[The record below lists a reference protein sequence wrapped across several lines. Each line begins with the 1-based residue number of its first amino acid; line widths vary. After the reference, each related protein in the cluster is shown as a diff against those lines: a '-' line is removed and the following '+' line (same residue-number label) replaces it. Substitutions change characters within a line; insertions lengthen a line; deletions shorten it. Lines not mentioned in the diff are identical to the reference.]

1 MIFSPFERIVA
12 LRYLG
17 ARREEGFLSVIAAFS
32 FAGIA
37 LGVATL
43 IVVMSVMNGFRAEM
57 LNRILAL
64 NGHLSVYPG
73 QVGALDDHAAVAER
87 IRAVTGVVRVTPI
100 VQEQV
105 LATVK
110 GRTAR
115 GALVRGMPVDDVR
128 SRAIIADNIRAGS
141 LDAFKGRNTII
152 VGARFADNFGLKP
165 GSRVRLISQRSKA
178 TAFGSVPRNKTFR
191 VAAVFEV
198 GMFDYDSGIVYMPI
212 EAAQRFLGIGK
223 RVSSLEVALDD
234 ADRVEEMRDPIFAAA
249 KAVVRLLDWEQIN
262 GAFFGIVKVQR
273 NVLSLILALIVVVAA
288 LNIISGLVMLV
299 KDKGRDIAIL
309 RTMGATRG
317 MIMRIFVLAGSTV
330 GVVGTVVGFLLGIA
344 FALNIESIRRWLEE
358 LTGAELFSPKIYY
371 LSRLPTRIEADDV
384 IGVVLLS
391 LALSLL
397 ATLYPAWRAARLDP
411 VEALRY
417 E

>member
-43 IVVMSVMNGFRAEM
+43 IVVMSVMNGFRAEL

-64 NGHLSVYPG
+64 NGHLSVYAARG
-73 QVGALDDHAAVAER
+73 GALTDYTDLAAR
-87 IRAVTGVVRVTPI
+87 IKGVDGVVRATPI

-105 LATVK
+105 LVTVK

-115 GALVRGMPVDDVR
+115 GALVRGMPADDLK
-128 SRAIIADNIRAGS
+128 SRRIIADNIRAGS
-141 LDAFKGRNTII
+141 LDEFEARDRII
-152 VGARFADNFGLKP
+152 VGARFAENFGLEP
-165 GSRVRLISQRSKA
+165 GSRVRLISQRSKV
-178 TAFGSVPRNKTFR
+178 TAFGSIPRNKTYR
-191 VAAVFEV
+191 VAAIFEV
-198 GMFDYDSGIVYMPI
+198 GMFDYDSGMIFMPLA
-212 EAAQRFLGIGK
+212 AAQKFLGTGK
-223 RVSSLEVALDD
+223 RVSSLEVTLTD
-234 ADRVEEMRDPIFAAA
+234 ADKVEAMRRPIFEAAGR
-249 KAVVRLLDWEQIN
+249 VVRLVDWEQIN
-262 GAFFGIVKVQR
+262 GAFFGVVKVQR
-273 NVLSLILALIVVVAA
+273 NVLSLILALIVLVAA
-288 LNIISGLVMLV
+288 LNIISGLIMMV

-317 MIMRIFVLAGSTV
+317 MVMRIFMIAGSTV
-330 GVVGTVVGFLLGIA
+330 GVVGTVAGFLLGIV
-344 FALNIESIRRWLEE
+344 FAINIDSIRHWLES
-358 LTGAELFSPKIYY
+358 LTGVELFSAKIYY

-384 IGVVLLS
+384 IAVVLFS
-391 LALSLL
+391 LVLSLL

>member
-1 MIFSPFERIVA
+1 MMFSPFERLVA

-43 IVVMSVMNGFRAEM
+43 IVVMSVMNGFRAEL
-57 LNRILAL
+57 LNRILAV
-64 NGHLSVYPG
+64 NGHLSVY
-73 QVGALDDHAAVAER
+73 AARGGTLQDYAAMAER
-87 IRAVTGVVRVTPI
+87 IRKVEGVVRVSPI

-105 LATVK
+105 LVTVK
-110 GRTAR
+110 GRTSR
-115 GALVRGMPVDDVR
+115 GALVRGIPSSDLR
-128 SRAIIADNIRAGS
+128 TRAVVANNIRAGS
-141 LDAFKGRNTII
+141 LDDFKGNNKIV
-152 VGARFADNFGLKP
+152 VGARFAENFGLKP

-178 TAFGSVPRNKTFR
+178 TAFGSIPRNKTYR
-191 VAAVFEV
+191 VAAIFEI
-198 GMFDYDSGIVYMPI
+198 GMFDYDSGMVFMPL
-212 EAAQRFLGIGK
+212 EAAQKFFGIGK
-223 RVSSLEVALDD
+223 RVSSLEVTLAN
-234 ADRVEEMRDPIFAAA
+234 ADQVLEMRAPIFRAAG
-249 KAVVRLLDWEQIN
+249 AVIRLVDWEQIN
-262 GAFFGIVKVQR
+262 GAFFGVVKVQR
-273 NVLSLILALIVVVAA
+273 NVLSLILALIVFVAA
-288 LNIISGLVMLV
+288 LNIISGLIMLV

-317 MIMRIFVLAGSTV
+317 MVMRIFMLAGSTV
-330 GVVGTVVGFLLGIA
+330 GVVGTIAGFVLGIV
-344 FALNIESIRRWLEE
+344 FAHNIDAIRHWLEN
-358 LTGAELFSPKIYY
+358 LTGVELFSAKIYY
-371 LSRLPTRIEADDV
+371 LSQLPTRIEADDV
-384 IGVVLLS
+384 IAVVALS